1 MVLHL
6 WISQHR
12 PFQNLKKKKKKKKKK
27 EKTREE
33 NLIHQKKTKK
43 KKRKF
48 GDWGNGFPS
57 NQFHASQPPLI
68 PIAFQQPKMKFI

>member
-1 MVLHL
+1 LDL
-6 WISQHR
+6 STSSL
-12 PFQNLKKKKKKKKKK
+12 PESKKKK
-27 EKTREE
+27 EKEKKKRKNKRRKPHPPKE
-33 NLIHQKKTKK
+33 NKK